1 MILCGKLFNCSDNSF
16 ISDGANRYGARATG
30 ATLGIKSIWNS
41 TSQAGGRPGNSS
53 GNTSGKSRT
62 IAFEH
67 EISVNRLC
75 IPISFLLILNWGQS
89 LLKCL
94 GAPLKTTISLRSCP
108 IALLSI
114 SNICVTSTP
123 AIASKMPYF
132 VALVA
137 LLGARAIV
145 VKMALGAL
153 GQRSPIRLPF
163 ACPHIV
169 DLGDI
174 LPLEGLLLVTM
185 VVSE

>member
-1 MILCGKLFNCSDNSF
+1 MPWCS
-16 ISDGANRYGARATG
+16 T
-30 ATLGIKSIWNS
+30 
-41 TSQAGGRPGNSS
+41 
-53 GNTSGKSRT
+53 
-62 IAFEH
+62 
-67 EISVNRLC
+67 
-75 IPISFLLILNWGQS
+75 
-89 LLKCL
+89 
-94 GAPLKTTISLRSCP
+94 LKTTTPFGSCP

-114 SNICVTSTP
+114 SNICITSTP
-123 AIASKMPYF
+123 AIAIKVPYF

-153 GQRSPIRLPF
+153 GQGSPIRLLF

-185 VVSE
+185 VVSG